1 MGFPALISKRLR
13 MENAIQDTNEQYRT
27 ETGQLL
33 QTEQQGT
40 EMMDTGIT
48 DNKNTYN
55 CLQKNDTINIITL

>member
-1 MGFPALISKRLR
+1 